1 MTETELRIEKLVYGG
16 DGLAR
21 ENGQVVLVPFVLPGE
36 TVRAEVTR
44 AKNDLLRG
52 RLLSVGSPAPQRA
65 EPRCPYFLRCGG
77 CHYQHATYE
86 FQLAQKRAILLDVLR
101 RIGGIEY
108 AEGVGVLAA
117 EPWQYRNRVQLH
129 VAGGKVGYF
138 EAGSHA
144 LVAIEHCPIA
154 SPKLNESIAALAREV
169 ARIRPFEATLE
180 LFTNENEVQ
189 FNLRDRAPQP
199 FVSLLRTLSVSTPIE
214 HGGLRVSRDT
224 FFQVNR
230 FLMERLVEAALGDSG
245 GRWAI
250 DLYAGAGLFTLPLT
264 RRFEQVTAVDDS
276 ASAFRDLEHN
286 ASAAGILNLQTHN
299 ETAEAHLM
307 TVTGAPDLIV
317 ADPPRT
323 GLGKLGVKELMRIRA
338 PRLTIVSCD
347 PATLARDLK
356 PLLASGYRTAALTL
370 IDLFPQTAHFETI
383 AKLEL

>member
-1 MTETELRIEKLVYGG
+1 M
-16 DGLAR
+16 
-21 ENGQVVLVPFVLPGE
+21 
-36 TVRAEVTR
+36 
-44 AKNDLLRG
+44 
-52 RLLSVGSPAPQRA
+52 
-65 EPRCPYFLRCGG
+65 
-77 CHYQHATYE
+77 
-86 FQLAQKRAILLDVLR
+86 
-101 RIGGIEY
+101 
-108 AEGVGVLAA
+108 
-117 EPWQYRNRVQLH
+117 
-129 VAGGKVGYF
+129 
-138 EAGSHA
+138 
-144 LVAIEHCPIA
+144 
-154 SPKLNESIAALAREV
+154 
-169 ARIRPFEATLE
+169 
-180 LFTNENEVQ
+180 
-189 FNLRDRAPQP
+189 
-199 FVSLLRTLSVSTPIE
+199 
-214 HGGLRVSRDT
+214 
-224 FFQVNR
+224 
-230 FLMERLVEAALGDSG
+230 
-245 GRWAI
+245 